1 MGVPDEWPSRRSGM
15 PTLCRR
21 SRQNPAYRPTGVIL
35 FPSSRFTML
44 LTIAVSGY
52 RSLRELILP
61 LNALTVI
68 TGPNGSGKSSL
79 YRAIR
84 LLAATAQ
91 GRVVGSLANEGGLS
105 STLWAGPETI
115 SRAMKSGDVPV
126 QGSVRK
132 DRISLKLGF
141 ASQDYGYCI
150 DLGLPQAGMTM
161 FGRDP
166 EIKTETVWVGEMIR
180 RSNVLAARK
189 GPVVTITSD
198 GGEREV
204 ILKDLPPFDSMM
216 TQASDPRSA
225 PELLALRERMRGW
238 RFYDHFRTDHEA
250 PARRAQV
257 GTRTPV
263 LSSDGADIAAAL
275 QTIREIGDPQAL
287 DEAIEDAFPGG
298 SVDVL
303 ETGDLFEVVMMQ
315 HGLLRPLRAGE
326 LSDGTLRYLLLVA
339 ALLSPRPPSLL
350 VLNEPET
357 SLHPDLLMP
366 LARLI
371 ARASESAQII
381 VVSHA
386 GTLVDELVNEQG
398 ASLIA
403 LRKNLG
409 ETVADGAEAPAWSWP
424 KR

>member
-1 MGVPDEWPSRRSGM
+1 
-15 PTLCRR
+15 
-21 SRQNPAYRPTGVIL
+21 
-35 FPSSRFTML
+35 ML

-61 LNALTVI
+61 LEPLTVI

-91 GRVVGSLANEGGLS
+91 GGVVSALANEGGLS
-105 STLWAGPETI
+105 STLWAGPEAFSMT
-115 SRAMKSGDVPV
+115 MKSGDVPV
-126 QGSVRK
+126 QGTVRK
-132 DRISLKLGF
+132 NTISLMLGF
-141 ASQDYGYCI
+141 ASEDYGYCI
-150 DLGLPQAGMTM
+150 DLGLPQAGLTM

-166 EIKTETVWVGEMIR
+166 EIKTETVWAGEMVR
-180 RSNVLAARK
+180 RANILAHRK

-198 GGEREV
+198 NGKREV
-204 ILKDLPPFDSMM
+204 ILNGLPPFDSMM

-250 PARRAQV
+250 PARHAQV

-287 DEAIEDAFPGG
+287 DEAIDDAFPGG
-298 SVDVL
+298 SIEVI
-303 ETGDLFEVVMMQ
+303 ENSGLFEIAMMQ
-315 HGLLRPLRAGE
+315 HGLLRALRAGE
-326 LSDGTLRYLLLVA
+326 LSDGTLRYILLVA

-357 SLHPDLLMP
+357 SLHPDLLKP

-371 ARASESAQII
+371 ARASETAQII

-386 GTLVDELVNEQG
+386 GTLVDELVNQQG
-398 ASLIA
+398 AA
-403 LRKNLG
+403 LVALNKKLG
-409 ETVADGAEAPAWSWP
+409 ETTANNVEAPAWSWP

>member
-1 MGVPDEWPSRRSGM
+1 
-15 PTLCRR
+15 
-21 SRQNPAYRPTGVIL
+21 
-35 FPSSRFTML
+35 ML

-52 RSLRELILP
+52 RSLRELVLP
-61 LNALTVI
+61 LESLTVV

-84 LLAATAQ
+84 LLASTGQ
-91 GRVVGSLANEGGLS
+91 GGVIAALANEGGLS
-105 STLWAGPETI
+105 STLWAGPETF
-115 SRAMKSGDVPV
+115 SRAMQVGEAPV
-126 QGSVRK
+126 QGTVRK

-141 ASQDYGYCI
+141 ASQDYGYAI
-150 DLGLPQAGMTM
+150 DLGLPQAGRTL
-161 FGRDP
+161 FNRDP
-166 EIKTETVWVGEMIR
+166 EIKTETVWAGDMIR
-180 RSNVLAARK
+180 RSNILAARN
-189 GPVVTITSD
+189 GPLVTITGH
-198 GGEREV
+198 GGARDV
-204 ILKDLPPFDSMM
+204 VVPNLPPFDSMM
-216 TQASDPRSA
+216 THASDPRNA
-225 PELLALRERMRGW
+225 PELLTLRERMRGW

-263 LSSDGADIAAAL
+263 LSSDGSDVAAAL
-275 QTIREIGDPQAL
+275 QTIREIGDTQAL
-287 DEAIEDAFPGG
+287 DDAIEDAFPGA
-298 SVDVL
+298 SIDVV
-303 ETGDLFEVVMMQ
+303 ENNGLFEIAMMQ

-357 SLHPDLLMP
+357 SLHPDLLKP

-371 ARASESAQII
+371 ARASETAQII
-381 VVSHA
+381 IVSHA
-386 GTLVDELVNEQG
+386 GPLVDELVNKEG

-403 LRKNLG
+403 LRKKLG
-409 ETVADGAEAPAWSWP
+409 ETIAENIDAPAWSWA